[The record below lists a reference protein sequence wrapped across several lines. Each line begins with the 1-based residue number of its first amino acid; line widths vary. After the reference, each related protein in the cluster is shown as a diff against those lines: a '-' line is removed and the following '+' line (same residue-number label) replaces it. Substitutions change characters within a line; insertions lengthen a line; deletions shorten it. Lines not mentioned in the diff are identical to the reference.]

1 MLSADDELQT
11 EINQYLKNVIYQGLL
26 TIFI

>member
-1 MLSADDELQT
+1 MLSADDKLQT
-11 EINQYLKNVIYQGLL
+11 EINQYFKNVIYQGLL